1 MNFTIETLNDNGS
14 GMKYSD
20 KEELMHEI
28 SAMIDDCAANGG
40 TFFDIQVDSDAS
52 CFCKA
57 DDTPVQR
64 GRKPYCKPRVG
75 KAEILAI
82 LVERDCFGRY
92 ERFALTPEEFDKMFP
107 GASKGFKNTMLKPS
121 VHIYFEP
128 CTVGDKTWNK
138 FFTDM
143 KWGLCE
149 EDIEAGN
156 TAMIRADF
164 FGELRPALNA
174 IAPQFSEALIPGEE
188 VA

>member
-1 MNFTIETLNDNGS
+1 MKFSIETLNDNGS
-14 GMKYSD
+14 GMSYTT
-20 KEELMHEI
+20 KEQFLAEVA
-28 SAMIDDCAANGG
+28 AMIDDCVANGG

-52 CFCKA
+52 CFYQA
-57 DDTPVQR
+57 DDVPVQA
-64 GRKPYCKPRVG
+64 RKTPYCKPRVR
-75 KAEILAI
+75 KTEIPAI

-92 ERFALTPEEFDKMFP
+92 ERFALTLEEFDKMFP
-107 GASKGFKNTMLKPS
+107 GASEGFKVTTLKPS

-164 FGELRPALNA
+164 FGELRPALNV
-174 IAPQFSEALIPGEE
+174 IAPQFSEGLIHVEE
-188 VA
+188 VV

>member
-1 MNFTIETLNDNGS
+1 MKFSIETLNDNGS
-14 GMKYSD
+14 GMSYTT
-20 KEELMHEI
+20 KERFLNEV
-28 SAMIDDCAANGG
+28 SAMIDDCVANGG
-40 TFFDIQVDSDAS
+40 TFFDIQVDSDVS
-52 CFCKA
+52 CFYQA
-57 DDTPVQR
+57 DDVPVQA
-64 GRKPYCKPRVG
+64 RKALYCKPRVR
-75 KAEILAI
+75 KAEIPAI

-107 GASKGFKNTMLKPS
+107 GAPEGFKVTTLKPS

-128 CTVGDKTWNK
+128 CTVGDETWNK

>member
-1 MNFTIETLNDNGS
+1 MKFSIETLNDNGS
-14 GMKYSD
+14 GMSYTT
-20 KEELMHEI
+20 KERFLNEV
-28 SAMIDDCAANGG
+28 SAMIDDCVANGS

-52 CFCKA
+52 CFYQA
-57 DDTPVQR
+57 DDVPVQA
-64 GRKPYCKPRVG
+64 RKVPYCKPRVR
-75 KAEILAI
+75 KAEIPAI

-107 GASKGFKNTMLKPS
+107 GASEGFKVTTLKPS

-128 CTVGDKTWNK
+128 CTVGDETWNK

-164 FGELRPALNA
+164 FGELRPALNVV
-174 IAPQFSEALIPGEE
+174 APQFSEDLIPGEE

>member
-20 KEELMHEI
+20 KEEFMREI
-28 SAMIDDCAANGG
+28 SAMVDDCIANGS

-52 CFCKA
+52 CFCQA
-57 DDTPVQR
+57 DDVPMQTR
-64 GRKPYCKPRVG
+64 RKPYCKPTVG
-75 KAEILAI
+75 MANISAI

-92 ERFALTPEEFDKMFP
+92 ERFALTPEEFGKMFP
-107 GASKGFKNTMLKPS
+107 GASEGFNVTTLKPS

-128 CTVGDKTWNK
+128 CTVGDETWNK

-164 FGELRPALNA
+164 FGELRPALNVV
-174 IAPQFSEALIPGEE
+174 APQFFEELTVSEE